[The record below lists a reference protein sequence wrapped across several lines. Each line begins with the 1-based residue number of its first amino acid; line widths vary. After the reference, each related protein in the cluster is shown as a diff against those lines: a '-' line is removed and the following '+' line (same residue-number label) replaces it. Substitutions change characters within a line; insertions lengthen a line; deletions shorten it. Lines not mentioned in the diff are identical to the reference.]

1 MTRLRPFVLAL
12 VLTTAVSVSSLAQQ
26 TRADNPEQF
35 IASLGDRALQ
45 ILAGGS
51 QNPSERDIAFRKVL
65 DEGFDLALIG
75 RYAMGRYWRRAT
87 QEQRSEYIKL
97 FKDFI
102 VVTYIARLGEY
113 SGETLRVVNSRRDD
127 QDTIVTSEIVMEGR
141 PSIRVDWRVRN
152 DASDGSETKIIDVI
166 VEGIS
171 MLLTQ
176 RDEFASVIQRSGG
189 NVEGLLVRLREKS
202 SDE

>member
-1 MTRLRPFVLAL
+1 MTGLRLLVLAL
-12 VLTTAVSVSSLAQQ
+12 FLTTTVSIGAVAQQ
-26 TRADNPEQF
+26 ARAVNAEQF

-113 SGETLRVVNSRRDD
+113 SGETLRVVSSRRDD

-189 NVEGLLVRLREKS
+189 NVEGLLVRLRKKG

>member
-12 VLTTAVSVSSLAQQ
+12 ALIATVSMSAVAQQ
-26 TRADNPEQF
+26 ARADNPEKF

-45 ILAGGS
+45 VLVVGS
-51 QNPSERDIAFRKVL
+51 QDPSERYTAFRRIL
-65 DEGFDLALIG
+65 DEGFDLTLIG
-75 RYAMGRYWRRAT
+75 RYALGRYWRRAT
-87 QEQRSEYIKL
+87 PEQRSEYVKL
-97 FKDFI
+97 FEDFI
-102 VVTYIARLGEY
+102 VVTYVARLSEY
-113 SGETLRVVNSRRDD
+113 SGETLHVVSSRPDD
-127 QDTIVTSEIVMEGR
+127 QDTIVTSEIVLEGR

-152 DASDGSETKIIDVI
+152 GDSDSSESKIIDVI